1 MVMGRGITNVG
12 AAPCILPIANADI
25 IASRWPIRRLITG
38 RLITGRLVM
47 SRLMTGNVIPGTT
60 QGSAPQCTNGAADG
74 SSLKGP
80 ARLAADHR
88 AEAGTNQ
95 STGNCPPLGGRG
107 IAV

>member
-12 AAPCILPIANADI
+12 ASPCILPIANADV

-38 RLITGRLVM
+38 WLVM
-47 SRLMTGNVIPGTT
+47 SRLMTGKVIPGTT

-95 STGNCPPLGGRG
+95 SAGNCPPLGGRG

>member
-12 AAPCILPIANADI
+12 ASPCVLPIANANV
-25 IASRWPIRRLITG
+25 IASRGPVSRLVTG
-38 RLITGRLVM
+38 RLIISRLV
-47 SRLMTGNVIPGTT
+47 TGMVISGTAKGRPT
-60 QGSAPQCTNGAADG
+60 QCTNGAADS

-88 AEAGTNQ
+88 AEAGTNKAA
-95 STGNCPPLGGRG
+95 GNCPPLGGRG